1 MSSIANNSKE
11 TIRNRMQRHA
21 MNYWNIRN
29 TEDLDPMVKLILEA
43 LSTELYNLGNDL
55 KDTEVRLLEKI
66 ANLLAPD
73 FLTCPNA
80 AHSILRAIPV
90 EAQEVIPETT
100 HFYTQKKYSS
110 RQDETLDKTVD
121 VFFTPVDRVRLHH
134 ADVACMITGNQVTA
148 FDESGNKQPLG
159 PTIIGRKLDGHEL
172 WLGVSLSEKIS
183 SLEKLSFYFD
193 WKNTPYEVAS
203 FNYQL
208 LSLSKWY
215 INDKE
220 LETREGLAYVSET
233 ELSQKNKHQAVDH
246 DLLELMERD
255 IKAYYQQKFVTIT
268 DQISNPATSQ
278 GDTVPAAIHELVQEA
293 DLKTLKQNLVWIRIV
308 FPAAMQMNSLEEAY
322 VYTNCFPVMNRQL
335 NDLRYRLKSGSNIIP
350 LKTNGLYQFLSVRS
364 LADESHQF
372 RPTPFRNMEEEET
385 GTFTLRR
392 GGAERFDERN
402 AKEFISYLL
411 ELLRSESAA
420 FSAYGNDFI
429 ASTLREMDQRIA
441 LMEQKTKSL
450 ANSTAEIPHYII
462 AKPYDKNEMV
472 FVEYWTTLAE
482 TANAIRAGSRLQE
495 YQGVRFRSDSMI
507 LLHTTTGGKSRLK
520 PEERVNAF
528 RYGLMTRNR
537 IVTKE
542 DIRNLCSYELGSRVS
557 KVTVEKGFEM
567 SADPRQGFLRTIDI
581 RLTASA
587 SEKLSA
593 EGWQVLL
600 DQLKAKLQERSGMTN
615 HYRVMLQK

>member
-1 MSSIANNSKE
+1 
-11 TIRNRMQRHA
+11 

-80 AHSILRAIPV
+80 AHTILHAVPV
-90 EAQEVIPETT
+90 EVQETLPETT

-134 ADVACMITGNQVTA
+134 ANVACMITGNQVTA
-148 FDESGNKQPLG
+148 FDESWNKQPLG
-159 PTIIGRKLDGHEL
+159 HTIIGRKLDGNVL
-172 WLGVSLSEKIS
+172 WLGVSVSEKIS
-183 SLEKLSFYFD
+183 SPENLSFYFD
-193 WKNTPYEVAS
+193 WKNTPYETAS

-208 LSLSKWY
+208 LSLGKWY
-215 INDKE
+215 INDRQIA
-220 LETREGLAYVSET
+220 TQEGLVYASKQASELQ
-233 ELSQKNKHQAVDH
+233 EKNKALDH

-255 IKAYYQQKFVTIT
+255 IKAFYNQKFVTIT
-268 DQISNPATSQ
+268 DTQVDLSAGQN
-278 GDTVPAAIHELVQEA
+278 DTVPAAIRELVQEA
-293 DLKTLKQNLVWIRIV
+293 DLKALKPNLVWIKIV
-308 FPAAMQMNSLEEAY
+308 FPAAMLMNSLEEVY

-350 LKTNGLYQFLSVRS
+350 LKTTGLYQFLSVRS

-372 RPTPFRNMEEEET
+372 RPTPFRNMDEEET
-385 GTFTLRR
+385 GTFTLRK

-441 LMEQKTKSL
+441 LMQQKTKSL
-450 ANSTAEIPHYII
+450 ANTTAEIPHYII
-462 AKPYDKNEMV
+462 AKPYEKNEMV

-482 TANAIRAGSRLQE
+482 TANAIRSGTRLQE
-495 YQGVRFRSDSMI
+495 YQGVRLRSDTMF

-537 IVTKE
+537 IVTRE
-542 DIRNLCSYELGSRVS
+542 DIRNLCYYELGSRVS
-557 KVTVEKGFEM
+557 KVMVEKGFEM
-567 SADPRQGFLRTIDI
+567 SSDPRQGFLRTIDI
-581 RLTASA
+581 TLTAA
-587 SEKLSA
+587 QSEKLSE

-600 DQLKAKLQERSGMTN
+600 DQLKAKLQERSGMSN
-615 HYRVMLQK
+615 HYRVMLNK